1 MEEDLLLCDGE
12 EVIAARVMGDGM
24 IVTGMRDLQ
33 DIMRKLLNDPRKT
46 NIVPVLVQKSE
57 NYEPLFHVYWRE
69 EDSNANNK

>member
-1 MEEDLLLCDGE
+1 
-12 EVIAARVMGDGM
+12 MGDGM